1 MMSNKCKWEG
11 NFMDKELKNYIEKE
25 IKSKYRTFDKGHNI
39 NHYNNVT
46 KNCTKYAKLLNE
58 EGQRVDVDI
67 AYIVGAYHDIGMIH
81 GREEH
86 AVSSGKI
93 VREDK
98 MLRKYYSNDI
108 IEQIAMAVEDHSS
121 HTGREPRNI
130 YGKIVADADRSNTL
144 YLVFSRP
151 IKFGLKNDPKSWS
164 RQQRID
170 SVYQFVQGK
179 FGRNGYV
186 KYWLNIPD
194 TTKEQ
199 NAVWELLDKEH
210 ECKAYIAGIF
220 DEVSKGKYK

>member
-1 MMSNKCKWEG
+1 M
-11 NFMDKELKNYIEKE
+11 
-25 IKSKYRTFDKGHNI
+25 
-39 NHYNNVT
+39 
-46 KNCTKYAKLLNE
+46 
-58 EGQRVDVDI
+58 
-67 AYIVGAYHDIGMIH
+67 
-81 GREEH
+81 
-86 AVSSGKI
+86 
-93 VREDK
+93 
-98 MLRKYYSNDI
+98 RKYYSDEV
-108 IEQIAMAVEDHSS
+108 IEQIAMAVEYHSS

-164 RQQRID
+164 RQQRIE

-179 FGRNGYV
+179 FGRNRYV

-210 ECKAYIAGIF
+210 EC
-220 DEVSKGKYK
+220 